1 LGPARP
7 CVSPSFRAPL
17 SRTTHAVVCAVV
29 CLWARTVGDGPG
41 RDVVMKQLK
50 SRAGTL
56 NEIIKSEAAYVQYLT
71 VLMEVRVVGRVR
83 VRVVVPLRLTRIG
96 AIGGVERRRSR
107 CPFGRRRCCDWTT
120 SCASLPTSA
129 ASCPCTD
136 GSSATSRTA
145 TPIGTLPSFL
155 ARHFLLRHRTTLTRY
170 SHDTHTTHR
179 PSQPMLGDLFCKY
192 MVRLARRQIGKAG
205 GGGCSAHTPF
215 VLSFFRAK
223 HRNCSTR
230 STRCTCCPTTR
241 RSSSCTDS
249 RPRPPRPRSCP
260 SSRYRTSPPPEWRG
274 LPSPL

>member
-1 LGPARP
+1 MQCYVRRALARLWVQRARALPLPFGLLFRGP
-7 CVSPSFRAPL
+7 L
-17 SRTTHAVVCAVV
+17 TVVCAVV

-83 VRVVVPLRLTRIG
+83 VVPPLRLTRTTG

-129 ASCPCTD
+129 VSCRCTY

-155 ARHFLLRHRTTLTRY
+155 TRHFLLRHRTTLARH
-170 SHDTHTTHR
+170 SHDTGHR
-179 PSQPMLGDLFCKY
+179 SRCLGT
-192 MVRLARRQIGKAG
+192 
-205 GGGCSAHTPF
+205 CS
-215 VLSFFRAK
+215 VSI
-223 HRNCSTR
+223 
-230 STRCTCCPTTR
+230 
-241 RSSSCTDS
+241 
-249 RPRPPRPRSCP
+249 
-260 SSRYRTSPPPEWRG
+260 
-274 LPSPL
+274 